1 MNLPVSS
8 AMTDKLSELRQTIN
22 QLDDEILALVRRR
35 MVLAADVIAA
45 KNGGAAYRPGREAEV
60 MDRLVAA
67 APDLPARL
75 VVNLWRQLMTASTA
89 LQNDSMTIA
98 VHRDAMAVA
107 GWHFG
112 GFFTTVGCDDLALV
126 RQAMEKGADIALV
139 PAGYESEMA
148 GWLFDEPGLHVI
160 ARTPPVTGSTLVPVW
175 MIGRQ
180 PADPVAEECTLVARH
195 GTGGPELELV
205 VGRHDSA
212 AEDGARVIGVIASN
226 SKTD

>member
-1 MNLPVSS
+1 LNLPVSS

-67 APDLPARL
+67 APDLPAQL

-98 VHRDAMAVA
+98 VHRDAMTVA

-112 GFFTTVGCDDLALV
+112 GFFTTLGCDDLDSM
-126 RQAMEKGADIALV
+126 RQAMADGADIALM
-139 PAGYESEMA
+139 PAGSEAEMA
-148 GWLFDEPGLHVI
+148 GWLLDEPGLHVI
-160 ARTPPVTGSTLVPVW
+160 ARTPPVAGSTLVPVW

-195 GTGGPELELV
+195 GTDGPELEV
-205 VGRHDSA
+205 VAGRHDSA
-212 AEDGARVIGVIASN
+212 AGDGARVIGVIASN
-226 SKTD
+226 GKTD